1 MDWLSL
7 SFRISF
13 QEWALGAVIGMQVG
27 LLCVCASSLLEIADT
42 LGKLQA
48 KAQPPTTHGVE
59 RSLERIR
66 AEIEQTREAW
76 SM

>member
-1 MDWLSL
+1 MDW
-7 SFRISF
+7 ISIPF
-13 QEWALGAVIGMQVG
+13 QEWVHGAVVGMQIG
-27 LLCVCASSLLEIADT
+27 LLCVCAMSLVEIADS
-42 LGKLQA
+42 LRKLQA
-48 KAQPPTTHGVE
+48 KAQPTTTHGVE